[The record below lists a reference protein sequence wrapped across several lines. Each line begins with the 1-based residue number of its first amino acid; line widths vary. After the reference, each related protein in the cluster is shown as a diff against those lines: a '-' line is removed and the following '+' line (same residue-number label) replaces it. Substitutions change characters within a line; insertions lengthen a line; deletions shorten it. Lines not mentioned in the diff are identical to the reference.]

1 MSVMTKVTTPAGSGE
16 ADATR
21 SPDGE
26 LAPVPLL
33 GRSPSIPSG
42 VRAKDALLIG
52 VVGAPG
58 PSPPPRITGVHGSSW
73 ARALP
78 LGQARAGVGAQV
90 SLGVK
95 GSAAA
100 STDRRGSAARAGLSP
115 SDARPRRELRSRPGR
130 LVFGPHHFV
139 ELHRRRQA
147 KSPVRP
153 DYAPGTNPAGG
164 VSVFGRDFTT
174 LFRFAVIRTRPN
186 RSTSWA
192 CARSAA
198 GIHASHVSSG
208 RSRFG
213 RGRSFSR
220 RCTGGA
226 ASNHTCVITTSRA
239 DDRFVTFTK

>member
-1 MSVMTKVTTPAGSGE
+1 MESGIRTVETDKDDMAITPGGGSCLGPTTS
-16 ADATR
+16 
-21 SPDGE
+21 S
-26 LAPVPLL
+26 
-33 GRSPSIPSG
+33 SSI
-42 VRAKDALLIG
+42 A
-52 VVGAPG
+52 
-58 PSPPPRITGVHGSSW
+58 
-73 ARALP
+73 
-78 LGQARAGVGAQV
+78 
-90 SLGVK
+90 
-95 GSAAA
+95 
-100 STDRRGSAARAGLSP
+100 
-115 SDARPRRELRSRPGR
+115 
-130 LVFGPHHFV
+130 
-139 ELHRRRQA
+139 RRRA
-147 KSPVRP
+147 ESPVRP
-153 DYAPGTNPAGG
+153 NYAPGTNPAGG

-186 RSTSWA
+186 RSTSRA